1 MQITPYKQSAVWG
14 RKRES
19 DNPRQRSAVGD
30 KNRSKQKN
38 MGLKCGI
45 VGLTNSGKTTMFN
58 CISNTKA
65 AVTEFAYS
73 TNKSN
78 IGVCAVPDERLTN
91 INTFIQA
98 DKLVYANLD
107 LVDIPGLAKG
117 ASQGEGIGNSFL
129 ADVRLCDALI
139 HVLRC
144 FDNPALP
151 HVEGSV
157 DPVRDIEIVD
167 FELQCKDLEQIDRKI
182 TKVEKAAKIGDKN
195 AKHDY
200 EVLKKYKEHLEKF
213 QNVRTL
219 EVTDDEHAVV
229 ADMMLLTEKPVLFVC
244 NVNDEDAVN
253 GNAYSEAVKRY
264 VEENGGEMLVIAAK
278 IESEIAELES
288 EEDRKVFL
296 EDVGLTEPGV
306 NKVIRAAYKML
317 DLISFFTVGGK
328 ENRAWTIKRGMLAP
342 QAAGVIHSDLERGF
356 IRAEVIKYN
365 DLVQLGSELKCKE
378 AGKLAVEGKN
388 YVVQD
393 GDILHIR
400 FNV

>member
-1 MQITPYKQSAVWG
+1 
-14 RKRES
+14 
-19 DNPRQRSAVGD
+19 
-30 KNRSKQKN
+30 
-38 MGLKCGI
+38 
-45 VGLTNSGKTTMFN
+45 MFN

-65 AVTEFAYS
+65 AVTDFAYS

-78 IGVCAVPDERLTN
+78 IGVCPVPDERLAN
-91 INTFIQA
+91 IDTFIKA
-98 DKLVYANLD
+98 DKLIYATLD
-107 LVDIPGLAKG
+107 VVDIPGLAKG

-144 FDNPALP
+144 FDNENLP

-167 FELQCKDLEQIDRKI
+167 FELQVKDLEQINKKML
-182 TKVEKAAKIGDKN
+182 KVEKAVKAGEKT

-200 EVLKKYKEHLEKF
+200 EVLQKYKAHLENF
-213 QNVRTL
+213 QNVRTM
-219 EVTDDEHAVV
+219 EASPEEKAVV
-229 ADMMLLTEKPVLFVC
+229 SDMMLLTEKPMMFVC

-253 GNAYSEAVKRY
+253 GNAYVDSVREYLKDKDA
-264 VEENGGEMLVIAAK
+264 EMLVIAAK
-278 IESEIAELES
+278 IEAEIAELES
-288 EEDRKVFL
+288 AEDRAEFL
-296 EDVGLTEPGV
+296 RDAGLNEPGV
-306 NKVIRAAYKML
+306 NKVIQAAYKML
-317 DLISFFTVGGK
+317 NLISFFTVGGK
-328 ENRAWTIKRGMLAP
+328 ENRAWTIRKGMLAP

-356 IRAEVIKYN
+356 IRAEVIKYA

-388 YVVQD
+388 YEVQD

>member
-1 MQITPYKQSAVWG
+1 
-14 RKRES
+14 
-19 DNPRQRSAVGD
+19 
-30 KNRSKQKN
+30 

-45 VGLTNSGKTTMFN
+45 VGLTNSGKTTLFN

-65 AVTEFAYS
+65 AVTDFAYS

-78 IGVCAVPDERLTN
+78 IGVCPVPDERLAN
-91 INTFIQA
+91 IDTFIKA
-98 DKLVYANLD
+98 DKLIYATLD
-107 LVDIPGLAKG
+107 VVDIPGLAKG

-144 FDNPALP
+144 FDNENLP

-167 FELQCKDLEQIDRKI
+167 FELQVKDLEQINKKML
-182 TKVEKAAKIGDKN
+182 KVEKAVKAGEKT

-200 EVLKKYKEHLEKF
+200 EVLQKYKAHLENF
-213 QNVRTL
+213 QNVRTM
-219 EVTDDEHAVV
+219 EATPEEKAVV
-229 ADMMLLTEKPVLFVC
+229 SDMMLLTEKPMMFVC
-244 NVNDEDAVN
+244 NVNDTDAVN
-253 GNAYSEAVKRY
+253 GNAYVDSVREYLKDKDA
-264 VEENGGEMLVIAAK
+264 EMLVIAAK
-278 IESEIAELES
+278 IEAEIAELES
-288 EEDRKVFL
+288 AEDRAEFL
-296 EDVGLTEPGV
+296 RDAGLNEPGV
-306 NKVIRAAYKML
+306 NKVIQAAYKML
-317 DLISFFTVGGK
+317 NLISFFTVGGK
-328 ENRAWTIKRGMLAP
+328 ENRAWTIRKGMLAP

-356 IRAEVIKYN
+356 IRAEVIKYA

-388 YVVQD
+388 YEVQD

>member
-1 MQITPYKQSAVWG
+1 
-14 RKRES
+14 
-19 DNPRQRSAVGD
+19 
-30 KNRSKQKN
+30 

-65 AVTEFAYS
+65 AVTDFAYS

-78 IGVCAVPDERLTN
+78 IGVCPVPDERLAN
-91 INTFIQA
+91 IDTFIKA
-98 DKLVYANLD
+98 DKLIYATLD
-107 LVDIPGLAKG
+107 VVDIPGLAKG
-117 ASQGEGIGNSFL
+117 VSQGEGIGNSFL

-144 FDNPALP
+144 FDNENLP

-167 FELQCKDLEQIDRKI
+167 FELQVKDLEQINKKML
-182 TKVEKAAKIGDKN
+182 KVEKAVKAGEKT

-200 EVLKKYKEHLEKF
+200 EVLQKYKAHLENF
-213 QNVRTL
+213 QNVRTM
-219 EVTDDEHAVV
+219 EATPEEKAVV
-229 ADMMLLTEKPVLFVC
+229 SDMMLLTEKPMMFVC
-244 NVNDEDAVN
+244 NVNDDDAVS
-253 GNAYSEAVKRY
+253 GNAYVDSVREYLKDKDA
-264 VEENGGEMLVIAAK
+264 EMLVIAAK
-278 IESEIAELES
+278 IEAEIAELES
-288 EEDRKVFL
+288 AEDRAEFL
-296 EDVGLTEPGV
+296 RDAGLNEPGV
-306 NKVIRAAYKML
+306 NKVIQAAYKML
-317 DLISFFTVGGK
+317 NLISFFTVGGK
-328 ENRAWTIKRGMLAP
+328 ENRAWTIRKGMLAP

-356 IRAEVIKYN
+356 IRAEVIKYA

-388 YVVQD
+388 YEVQD

>member
-1 MQITPYKQSAVWG
+1 VWG
-14 RKRES
+14 H
-19 DNPRQRSAVGD
+19 RQ
-30 KNRSKQKN
+30 KQKKEDQ
-38 MGLKCGI
+38 MKCGI
-45 VGLTNSGKTTMFN
+45 IGLTNSGKTTMFN

-65 AVTEFAYS
+65 EVTDFAYS

-78 IGVCAVPDERLTN
+78 IGVCAVPDERLTH
-91 INTFIQA
+91 INTFIHA

-107 LVDIPGLAKG
+107 VVDIPGLAKG
-117 ASQGEGIGNSFL
+117 ASQGAGIGNSFL

-151 HVEGSV
+151 HEEGSV

-167 FELQCKDLEQIDRKI
+167 FELQCKDLEQIERKI

-200 EVLKKYKEHLEKF
+200 EVLKKYKEHLEGF

-219 EVTDDEHAVV
+219 EVTADEKAVV
-229 ADMMLLTEKPVLFVC
+229 SDMMLLTEKPVMFVC
-244 NVNDEDAVN
+244 NVNDDDAVN
-253 GNAYSEAVKRY
+253 GNAYSEAVKKY

-288 EEDRKVFL
+288 LEDRKAFL

-328 ENRAWTIKRGMLAP
+328 ENRAWTIHRGMLAP

-365 DLVQLGSELKCKE
+365 DLVQYGSELKCKE

-388 YVVQD
+388 YEVQD

>member
-1 MQITPYKQSAVWG
+1 
-14 RKRES
+14 
-19 DNPRQRSAVGD
+19 
-30 KNRSKQKN
+30 

-65 AVTEFAYS
+65 AVTDFAYS

-78 IGVCAVPDERLTN
+78 IGVCPVPDERLAN
-91 INTFIQA
+91 IDTFIKA
-98 DKLVYANLD
+98 DKLIYATLD
-107 LVDIPGLAKG
+107 VVDIPGLAKG

-144 FDNPALP
+144 FDNENLP

-167 FELQCKDLEQIDRKI
+167 FELQVKDLEQINKKI
-182 TKVEKAAKIGDKN
+182 LKVEKAVKAGEKT

-200 EVLKKYKEHLEKF
+200 EVLQKYKAHLENF
-213 QNVRTL
+213 QNVRTM
-219 EVTDDEHAVV
+219 EVTPEEKAVV
-229 ADMMLLTEKPVLFVC
+229 SDMMLLTEKPMMFVC
-244 NVNDEDAVN
+244 NVNDTDAVN
-253 GNAYSEAVKRY
+253 GNAYVDSVREYLKDKDA
-264 VEENGGEMLVIAAK
+264 EMLVIAAK
-278 IESEIAELES
+278 IEAEIAELES
-288 EEDRKVFL
+288 AEDRAEFL
-296 EDVGLTEPGV
+296 RDAGLNEPGV
-306 NKVIRAAYKML
+306 NKVIQAAYKML
-317 DLISFFTVGGK
+317 NLISFFTVGGK
-328 ENRAWTIKRGMLAP
+328 ENRAWTIRKGMLAP

-356 IRAEVIKYN
+356 IRAEVIKYA

-388 YVVQD
+388 YEVQD

>member
-1 MQITPYKQSAVWG
+1 
-14 RKRES
+14 
-19 DNPRQRSAVGD
+19 
-30 KNRSKQKN
+30 

-58 CISNTKA
+58 CISDTKA
-65 AVTEFAYS
+65 AVTDFAYS

-78 IGVCAVPDERLTN
+78 IGVCPVPDERLAN
-91 INTFIQA
+91 IDTFIKA
-98 DKLVYANLD
+98 DKLIYATLD
-107 LVDIPGLAKG
+107 VVDIPGLAKG

-144 FDNPALP
+144 FDNENLP

-167 FELQCKDLEQIDRKI
+167 FELQVKDLEQINKKML
-182 TKVEKAAKIGDKN
+182 KVEKAVKAGEKT

-200 EVLKKYKEHLEKF
+200 EVLQKYKAHLENF
-213 QNVRTL
+213 QNVRTM
-219 EVTDDEHAVV
+219 EATPEEKAVV
-229 ADMMLLTEKPVLFVC
+229 SDMMLLTEKPMMFVC

-253 GNAYSEAVKRY
+253 GNAYVDSVREYLKDKDA
-264 VEENGGEMLVIAAK
+264 EMLVIAAK
-278 IESEIAELES
+278 IEAEIAELES
-288 EEDRKVFL
+288 EEDRKEFL
-296 EDVGLTEPGV
+296 QDAGLNEPGV
-306 NKVIRAAYKML
+306 NKVIQAAYKML
-317 DLISFFTVGGK
+317 NLISFFTVGGK
-328 ENRAWTIKRGMLAP
+328 ENRAWTIRKGMLAP

-356 IRAEVIKYN
+356 IRAEVIKYA

-388 YVVQD
+388 YEVQD